1 MEIEPPLPTFLV
13 CGAQKAGTTALYE
26 ALQAHPDVCMSRPK
40 ETEFFNWRYRRG
52 WDWFRSHFD
61 HYRGETAIGEASTRT
76 MPSPEA
82 PQRIAERLPDVK
94 LIFVLRNPIERAHSA
109 FWYYVS
115 TGVLCPREDFGR
127 FIRNEGHPLRQ
138 EIIHYGFYDRHL
150 SRFVRTF
157 DNKQCLPLR
166 YGALQENPD
175 GAFSE
180 LCKFIGVVPGGSS
193 FSRGERSN
201 VTQRPGSK
209 MIYSVAKTLWTSIE
223 QGAPSWMSDAK
234 TALRQW
240 GKRSMLQ
247 TGRPAIDEEDRSYL
261 WQIYEPTVES
271 LEDEIGLDLA
281 SWRPTE

>member
-13 CGAQKAGTTALYE
+13 CGAQKAGTTALYD

-76 MPSPEA
+76 MPTPEA
-82 PQRIAERLPDVK
+82 PERIAERLPDVK
-94 LIFVLRNPIERAHSA
+94 LIFVLRNPIDRAHSA

-115 TGVLCPREDFGR
+115 KGILCPREGFSS

-150 SRFVRTF
+150 SRFLWTF
-157 DNKQCLPLR
+157 DNKQCLTLR
-166 YGALQENPD
+166 YGALQENPED
-175 GAFSE
+175 VFRE
-180 LCKFIGVVPGGSS
+180 LCEFIGVDSGEGS

-209 MIYSVAKTLWTSIE
+209 MIYSVTKTLWISLEHRI
-223 QGAPSWMSDAK
+223 PSWMSDAT

-240 GKRSMLQ
+240 GKRSLLQ
-247 TGRPAIDEEDRSYL
+247 AGRPAIDEEDRSYL
-261 WQIYEPTVES
+261 WQIYEPTVEN
-271 LEDEIGLDLA
+271 LEEEIGLDLA
-281 SWRPTE
+281 SWRPVE